1 MVGEAE
7 EGVRLRTRE
16 VGSVNHVGQERENR
30 LSPLAVR
37 HKEPRCGRRLGTAQ
51 LFCPDDRVVVTGN
64 LVCLGRVAGL
74 RIFFMVLKPATG

>member
-1 MVGEAE
+1 MVAEAE

-30 LSPLAVR
+30 FSPLAVR

-51 LFCPDDRVVVTGN
+51 LFCPDGRVVTGN
-64 LVCLGRVAGL
+64 LVCLGKVAGL
-74 RIFFMVLKPATG
+74 RIFFMVLKPAIG